1 MSSCGFGGAEGVE
14 DTGAFGAEGDD
25 GREEDELL
33 LDLDPRLPLLLLLDP
48 LLPLEDP
55 DEELL
60 LLLELDLELL
70 LLKPGV
76 GAAKTKAED
85 AMMAK
90 RIDF

>member
-1 MSSCGFGGAEGVE
+1 MPTFGFGGAEGVE
-14 DTGAFGAEGDD
+14 DIGAFGGAEEELDD
-25 GREEDELL
+25 GRDEDELL
-33 LDLDPRLPLLLLLDP
+33 LDPRLPLLLLDP
-48 LLPLEDP
+48 LLPLEEL

-85 AMMAK
+85 AMIAK